1 MLPIIGD
8 LLESTVGKVV
18 GKLTDHFLPASM
30 SEEDKA
36 KFKLDAEKVVL
47 EENKLFAEQLTA
59 QMETINKTMQ
69 EEAKSEHFMT
79 YTWRPLIGFT
89 FSAILINNFILV
101 GYFKQYGV
109 QTINI
114 PGEVW
119 NAFLVILGAASA
131 FRGWKS
137 VEETKKE
144 K

>member
-1 MLPIIGD
+1 MLPIIGT
-8 LLESTVGKVV
+8 LLESTVGKIV

-36 KFKLDAEKVVL
+36 KFKLEAEKLLL

-69 EEAKSEHFMT
+69 VEDTSTHWIT
-79 YTWRPLIGFT
+79 YAWRPIIGFT
-89 FSAILINNFILV
+89 FAAVIINNYILV
-101 GYFKQYGV
+101 GYLKQYGV
-109 QTINI
+109 QSIDI

-119 NAFLVILGAASA
+119 NAILVILGAASA
-131 FRGWKS
+131 FRGWKQ
-137 VEETKKE
+137 VEEAKK

>member
-36 KFKLDAEKVVL
+36 KFKLDAEKVIL

-79 YTWRPLIGFT
+79 YAWRPLIGFT

-119 NAFLVILGAASA
+119 NAILVILGAASA

-137 VEETKKE
+137 VEEAKKD

>member
-36 KFKLDAEKVVL
+36 KFKLDAEKVIL

-79 YTWRPLIGFT
+79 YCWRPLIGFT
-89 FSAILINNFILV
+89 FAAILINNFILV
-101 GYFKQYGV
+101 GYLKQYGV
-109 QTINI
+109 QSIDI

-119 NAFLVILGAASA
+119 NAILVILGAASA

-137 VEETKKE
+137 VEEAKKGG
-144 K
+144 